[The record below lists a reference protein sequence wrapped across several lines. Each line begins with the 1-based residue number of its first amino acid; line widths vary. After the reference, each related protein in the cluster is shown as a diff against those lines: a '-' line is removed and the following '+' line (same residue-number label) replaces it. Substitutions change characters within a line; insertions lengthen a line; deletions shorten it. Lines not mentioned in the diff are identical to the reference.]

1 MHDVSFKDF
10 QCSGYASARATAR
23 AHSQAPCPWN
33 CRMLTTFGWE
43 GLPWWPGWQR
53 VCLQCGRPGFDP
65 WVWKIPRRREW
76 LPTPVFLPGK
86 LHGQRGLVGYSPC
99 GRKESD
105 TTEQLTLHFGLKD
118 SWWLPAESQ
127 QCHWQSGIGHSALVS
142 TVSKRKPRQPIASAF
157 PRSSTWSWRTLRRL
171 NNPSAKV
178 TGLAQR

>member
-86 LHGQRGLVGYSPC
+86 LHGQRNLSGYRSW
-99 GRKESD
+99 GHKESS
-105 TTEQLTLHFGLKD
+105 TTEWLTLFFQPSEPSWGTMGLPF
-118 SWWLPAESQ
+118 SWPL
-127 QCHWQSGIGHSALVS
+127 GIVSSIALIHNHIICIIHMWNLLYHV
-142 TVSKRKPRQPIASAF
+142 
-157 PRSSTWSWRTLRRL
+157 
-171 NNPSAKV
+171 N
-178 TGLAQR
+178 